1 MGINAVE
8 FDKIA
13 REVFAPVYPVIAEQ
27 IKYKTGIIRGT
38 CLDIGCGGGYLGIA
52 MAGITELYVYLFD
65 ASQEMLKIA
74 AGNIASRG
82 LEQRIQTLPGDVHKI
97 PLDDNSIDLVISR
110 GSVFFWRDRQKAFQ
124 EIHRVLKPGGVAF
137 IGGGF
142 GTTALKEQITSVM
155 EKRNNNWREKLKKNI
170 GENAVEGFAE
180 TLRRTGISTFEIDR
194 NEAGLWI
201 IIRREHF

>member
-1 MGINAVE
+1 MEINAVE

-27 IKYKTGIIRGT
+27 IKHKTGIIRGT

-52 MAGITELYVYLFD
+52 MTGITELDVYLFD

-137 IGGGF
+137 VGGGF
-142 GTTALKEQITSVM
+142 GTEALKEQITSVM
-155 EKRNNNWREKLKKNI
+155 EKKNKNWREKLKKNI

-180 TLRRTGISTFEIDR
+180 TLRKAGIITFEIDR

>member
-1 MGINAVE
+1 MEINAVE

-13 REVFAPVYPVIAEQ
+13 REVFAPVYPVIAGQ
-27 IKYKTGIIRGT
+27 IKHKTGIIRGT

-52 MAGITELYVYLFD
+52 MTGITELDVYLFD

-137 IGGGF
+137 VGGGF
-142 GTTALKEQITSVM
+142 GTEALKEQITSVM
-155 EKRNNNWREKLKKNI
+155 EKKNKNWREKLKKNI

-180 TLRRTGISTFEIDR
+180 TLRKAGIITFEIDR

>member
-1 MGINAVE
+1 MEINAVE

-27 IKYKTGIIRGT
+27 IKHKTGIIRGT

-52 MAGITELYVYLFD
+52 MAGITELDVYLFD

-74 AGNIASRG
+74 AGNIAGRG

-180 TLRRTGISTFEIDR
+180 TLRKAEISPFEIDR

-201 IIRREHF
+201 IIRRESF